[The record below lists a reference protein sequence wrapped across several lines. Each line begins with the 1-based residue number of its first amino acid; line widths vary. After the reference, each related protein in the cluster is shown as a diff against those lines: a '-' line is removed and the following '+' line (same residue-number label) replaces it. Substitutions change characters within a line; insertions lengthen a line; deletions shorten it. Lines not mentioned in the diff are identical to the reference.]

1 MNLSLRFSI
10 FTMTESKMVIIMFYG
25 SAVKRMKFVMDD
37 QCFLYLFRNKNN
49 FRMEFNMLRISNIK
63 LRPDFEPSKENE
75 LLAQKIQKILRV
87 KQDKLLSFTI
97 SKKSIDAREKNN
109 VQLVYSVDV
118 EMKNESSYV
127 GIKNVTSFKPIEY
140 VIKKTQKTT
149 RPVVVG
155 SGPAGLFCALILAES
170 GLNPIVVEQGMDADR
185 RKIAVDKFW
194 KFGVL
199 ESNSNVQFGEGGA
212 GTFSDGKLTTGI
224 KNTRIPKV
232 LKEFVEAGAPREI
245 SYLSKPH
252 IGTDILITVVK
263 NIRKKIERLG
273 GEFHFETKM
282 KELIIENGEVRGVV
296 LDRQGETDVI
306 ETDAVVLAIGH
317 SARETFYMLKDLG
330 VDMIPKPFAVGV
342 RIEHHQKDIDL
353 QQYGSCSNK
362 PLLGASDYKLN
373 AHLPNGR
380 GVYTFCMCPG
390 GHVVA
395 AASEKNSVVT
405 NGMSYSTRSGENANS
420 ALLVSVTPNDF
431 NGDILAAIEF
441 QRKLERKAFE
451 LGGRNYF
458 APVQLVGDFLENK
471 GSKQLGDIIP
481 TYKPGVTPTDLRECL
496 DDFIVDSLKDGLR
509 VMDKKLTGFIKHDAV
524 LSAVESRSS
533 SPVTIKRNPLTFES
547 NIKGLYPCGEGA
559 GYAGGIT
566 SSAIDGIKCA
576 EALMEI
582 EV

>member
-1 MNLSLRFSI
+1 VGLPSGVSQ
-10 FTMTESKMVIIMFYG
+10 E
-25 SAVKRMKFVMDD
+25 
-37 QCFLYLFRNKNN
+37 NK

-63 LRPDFEPSKENE
+63 LRADFEPSKENE
-75 LLAQKIQKILRV
+75 LLAQKVQKLLRV
-87 KQDKLLSFTI
+87 KQDKILSFKI
-97 SKKSIDAREKNN
+97 SKKSIDAREKHNIL
-109 VQLVYSVDV
+109 LVYSVDV
-118 EMKNESSYV
+118 EIENEKSFL
-127 GIKNVTSFKPIEY
+127 GIKNVSSIEPIEY
-140 VIKKTQKTT
+140 VTKKTKKAT

-155 SGPAGLFCALILAES
+155 SGPAGLFCALVLAES
-170 GLNPIVVEQGMDADR
+170 GLNPIVVEQGMDVDQ
-185 RKIAVDKFW
+185 RKIAVEKFW
-194 KFGVL
+194 KYGVL
-199 ESNSNVQFGEGGA
+199 ETNSNVQFGEGGA

-224 KNTRIPKV
+224 KNTRIPKI
-232 LKEFVEAGAPREI
+232 LKEFVEAGAPKEI
-245 SYLSKPH
+245 AYLSKPH
-252 IGTDILITVVK
+252 IGTDILITVVR
-263 NIRKKIERLG
+263 NIRKKIIQLG
-273 GEFHFETKM
+273 GEVRFETKM
-282 KELIIENGEVRGVV
+282 QELMIENGEVRGV
-296 LDRQGETDVI
+296 LLERHGKTEAM

-317 SARETFYMLKDLG
+317 SARDTFYMLKDLG

-353 QQYGSCSNK
+353 QQFGSFANN

-373 AHLPNGR
+373 AHLLNGR
-380 GVYTFCMCPG
+380 GVFTFCMCPG

-405 NGMSYSTRSGENANS
+405 NGMSYSARSGENANS

-431 NGDILAAIEF
+431 NGDVLAAVEF

-481 TYKPGVTPTDLRECL
+481 TYTPGVTPTDLRECL
-496 DDFIVDSLKDGLR
+496 DEFIIESLKDGLR
-509 VMDKKLTGFIKHDAV
+509 VMDKKLAGFIKHDAV

-566 SSAIDGIKCA
+566 SSAVDGIKCA
-576 EALMEI
+576 EAIMEI

>member
-1 MNLSLRFSI
+1 
-10 FTMTESKMVIIMFYG
+10 
-25 SAVKRMKFVMDD
+25 
-37 QCFLYLFRNKNN
+37 
-49 FRMEFNMLRISNIK
+49 MEFNLLRISNIK
-63 LRPDFEPSKENE
+63 LRADFDPSEENE
-75 LLAQKIQKILRV
+75 LLAQNIQKILKV
-87 KQDKLLSFTI
+87 KQDKILSFSI
-97 SKKSIDAREKNN
+97 SKKSIDARKKNN

-118 EMKNESSYV
+118 EIENESSYL
-127 GIKNVTSFKPIEY
+127 GIKNVSSVKPIEY
-140 VIKKTQKTT
+140 VIKKTQKST
-149 RPVVVG
+149 RPVIVG
-155 SGPAGLFCALILAES
+155 SGPAGLFCALVLAEH
-170 GLNPIVVEQGMDADR
+170 GLNPVVVEQGMDVDQ
-185 RKIAVDKFW
+185 RKMAVDKFW
-194 KFGVL
+194 KYGVL
-199 ESNSNVQFGEGGA
+199 ETNSNVQFGEGGA
-212 GTFSDGKLTTGI
+212 GTFSDGKLTTGV
-224 KNTRIPKV
+224 KNTRIPKI

-245 SYLSKPH
+245 AYLSKPH
-252 IGTDILITVVK
+252 IGTDILITVVR

-273 GEFHFETKM
+273 GEVRFETKM
-282 KELIIENGEVRGVV
+282 KELIIENGEVRGVL
-296 LDRQGETDVI
+296 LDRQGESDVI

-317 SARETFYMLKDLG
+317 SARDTFYMLKDLG

-353 QQYGSCSNK
+353 QQFGSFANN
-362 PLLGASDYKLN
+362 PLLGASEYKLN

-395 AASEKNSVVT
+395 AASEKNAVVT
-405 NGMSYSTRSGENANS
+405 NGMSYSARSGENANS

-431 NGDILAAIEF
+431 NGDVLAAIEF

-458 APVQLVGDFLENK
+458 APVQLVGDFLANK
-471 GSKQLGDIIP
+471 GSKQLGDVIP
-481 TYKPGVTPTDLRECL
+481 TYTPGVTPTDLRECL

-509 VMDKKLTGFIKHDAV
+509 GMDKKLTGFIKHDAV

-566 SSAIDGIKCA
+566 SSAVDGIKCA

>member
-1 MNLSLRFSI
+1 
-10 FTMTESKMVIIMFYG
+10 
-25 SAVKRMKFVMDD
+25 
-37 QCFLYLFRNKNN
+37 
-49 FRMEFNMLRISNIK
+49 MLRISNIK
-63 LRPDFEPSKENE
+63 LRADFDPWKENE

-87 KQDKLLSFTI
+87 KQEKILSFNI
-97 SKKSIDAREKNN
+97 SKKSIDAREKHN

-118 EMKNESSYV
+118 EINNEKSYL
-127 GIKNVTSFKPIEY
+127 GIKDVSSFEPSEY

-149 RPVVVG
+149 RPVVIG
-155 SGPAGLFCALILAES
+155 SGPAGLFCALVLAEH
-170 GLNPIVVEQGMDADR
+170 GLNPIVVEQGMAVDK
-185 RKIAVDKFW
+185 RKMAVDKFW
-194 KFGVL
+194 KDGEL
-199 ESNSNVQFGEGGA
+199 ETNSNVQFGEGGA

-224 KNTRIPKV
+224 KNNRIPKV
-232 LKEFVEAGAPREI
+232 LKELVEAGAPSKI
-245 SYLSKPH
+245 AYLSKPH
-252 IGTDILITVVK
+252 IGTDILIDVVR
-263 NIRKKIERLG
+263 NIRKKIEQLG
-273 GEFHFETKM
+273 GEVRFETKM
-282 KELIIENGEVRGVV
+282 KELIIENGEVRGVF
-296 LDRQGETDVI
+296 LESQGKTQSI

-317 SARETFYMLKDLG
+317 SARDTFYMLKDIG
-330 VDMIPKPFAVGV
+330 VEMIPKPFAVGV

-353 QQYGSCSNK
+353 QQFGQKFANN
-362 PLLGASDYKLN
+362 PLLGASEYKLN

-395 AASEKNSVVT
+395 AASEKNAVVT
-405 NGMSYSTRSGENANS
+405 NGMSYSTRNGENANS
-420 ALLVSVTPNDF
+420 ALLVSVSPKDF
-431 NGDILAAIEF
+431 DGDVLGAIEF

-458 APVQLVGDFLENK
+458 APVQLVGDFLVDK

-481 TYKPGVTPTDLRECL
+481 TYSPGVTPTDLRECL
-496 DDFIVDSLKDGLR
+496 DDFIVDSLKEGLR
-509 VMDKKLTGFIKHDAV
+509 MMDKKLAGFIKHDAV

-533 SPVTIKRNPLTFES
+533 SPVTIKRNPLTFET

-566 SSAIDGIKCA
+566 SSAVDGIKCA

>member
-1 MNLSLRFSI
+1 
-10 FTMTESKMVIIMFYG
+10 
-25 SAVKRMKFVMDD
+25 
-37 QCFLYLFRNKNN
+37 
-49 FRMEFNMLRISNIK
+49 MEINMLRISNIK
-63 LRPDFEPSKENE
+63 LRADFEPSKENE
-75 LLAQKIQKILRV
+75 LLAQKVQKLLRV
-87 KQDKLLSFTI
+87 KQDKILSFKI
-97 SKKSIDAREKNN
+97 SKKSIDAREKHNIL
-109 VQLVYSVDV
+109 LVYSVDV
-118 EMKNESSYV
+118 EIENEKSFL
-127 GIKNVTSFKPIEY
+127 GIKNVSSIEPIEY
-140 VIKKTQKTT
+140 VTKKTKKTT

-155 SGPAGLFCALILAES
+155 SGPAGLFCALVLAES
-170 GLNPIVVEQGMDADR
+170 GLNPIVVEQGMDVDQ
-185 RKIAVDKFW
+185 RKIAVEKFW
-194 KFGVL
+194 KYGVL
-199 ESNSNVQFGEGGA
+199 ETNSNVQFGEGGA

-232 LKEFVEAGAPREI
+232 LKEFVEAGAPKEI
-245 SYLSKPH
+245 VYLSKPH
-252 IGTDILITVVK
+252 IGTDILITVVR
-263 NIRKKIERLG
+263 NIRKKIIQLG
-273 GEFHFETKM
+273 GEVRFETKM
-282 KELIIENGEVRGVV
+282 QELMIENGEVRGV
-296 LDRQGETDVI
+296 LLERHGKTEAM

-317 SARETFYMLKDLG
+317 SARDTFYMLKDLG

-353 QQYGSCSNK
+353 QQFGSFANN

-373 AHLPNGR
+373 AHLLNGR
-380 GVYTFCMCPG
+380 GVFTFCMCPG

-405 NGMSYSTRSGENANS
+405 NGMSYSARSGENANS

-431 NGDILAAIEF
+431 NGDVLAAVEF

-481 TYKPGVTPTDLRECL
+481 TYTPGVTPTDLRECL
-496 DDFIVDSLKDGLR
+496 DEFIIESLKDGLR
-509 VMDKKLTGFIKHDAV
+509 VMDKKLAGFIKHDAV

-566 SSAIDGIKCA
+566 SSAVDGIKCA
-576 EALMEI
+576 EAIMEI

>member
-1 MNLSLRFSI
+1 
-10 FTMTESKMVIIMFYG
+10 
-25 SAVKRMKFVMDD
+25 
-37 QCFLYLFRNKNN
+37 
-49 FRMEFNMLRISNIK
+49 MLRINNIK
-63 LRPDFEPSKENE
+63 LRADFEPSKERE

-87 KQDKLLSFTI
+87 KQDKILSFNI

-118 EMKNESSYV
+118 EIENERSYLGIKDVSSYE
-127 GIKNVTSFKPIEY
+127 PLEY
-140 VIKKTQKTT
+140 VIKETKKNT

-155 SGPAGLFCALILAES
+155 SGPAGLFCALVLAEH
-170 GLNPIVVEQGMDADR
+170 GLNPVVVEQGMDVDR
-185 RKIAVDKFW
+185 RKMAVEKFW
-194 KFGVL
+194 KYGVL
-199 ESNSNVQFGEGGA
+199 DTNSNVQFGEGGA

-232 LKEFVEAGAPREI
+232 FKELVEAGAPREI

-252 IGTDILITVVK
+252 IGTDILISVVR

-273 GEFHFETKM
+273 GEVRFETKM
-282 KELIIENGEVRGVV
+282 KELIIENGEVRGV
-296 LDRQGETDVI
+296 LLEGQQGKTESI

-317 SARETFYMLKDLG
+317 SARDTFYMLKDLG

-342 RIEHHQKDIDL
+342 RIEHHQKDIDK
-353 QQYGSCSNK
+353 QQFGKFTNN

-373 AHLPNGR
+373 AHLSSGR
-380 GVYTFCMCPG
+380 GVFSFCMCPG

-395 AASEKNSVVT
+395 AASEKNAVVT
-405 NGMSYSTRSGENANS
+405 NGMSYSARSGENANS

-431 NGDILAAIEF
+431 NGEVLAAIEF

-458 APVQLVGDFLENK
+458 APVQLVGDFLVNK
-471 GSKQLGDIIP
+471 GSKQLGRINP
-481 TYKPGVTPTDLRECL
+481 TYTPGVTPTDLRECL

-509 VMDKKLTGFIKHDAV
+509 AMDKRLAGFIKHDAV

-566 SSAIDGIKCA
+566 SSAVDGIKCA
-576 EALMEI
+576 ESLMEI

>member
-1 MNLSLRFSI
+1 MDKAELVIQSI
-10 FTMTESKMVIIMFYG
+10 LNIDKSGKTKV
-25 SAVKRMKFVMDD
+25 
-37 QCFLYLFRNKNN
+37 
-49 FRMEFNMLRISNIK
+49 RMELNMLRISNIK
-63 LRPDFEPSKENE
+63 LRADFDPSKEKE
-75 LLAQKIQKILRV
+75 LLAKKIQKILRV
-87 KQDKLLSFTI
+87 KQDKILSFSI
-97 SKKSIDAREKNN
+97 SKKSIDARKKDN
-109 VQLVYSVDV
+109 VQLVYAVDV
-118 EMKNESSYV
+118 EIENERAYL
-127 GIKNVTSFKPIEY
+127 GIKDVSFLEPLEY
-140 VIKKTQKTT
+140 VVKETKKTT

-155 SGPAGLFCALILAES
+155 SGPAGLFCALVLAEH
-170 GLNPIVVEQGMDADR
+170 GLNPIIVEQGMDVDR
-185 RKIAVDKFW
+185 RKAAVENFW
-194 KFGVL
+194 KYGVL
-199 ESNSNVQFGEGGA
+199 ETHSNVQFGEGGA

-224 KNTRIPKV
+224 KNTRIPKI
-232 LKEFVEAGAPREI
+232 LKEFVEAGAPQEI
-245 SYLSKPH
+245 AYFSKPH
-252 IGTDILITVVK
+252 IGTDILITVVR

-273 GEFHFETKM
+273 GEVRFETKM
-282 KELIIENGEVRGVV
+282 QELIIENGEVRGVL
-296 LDRQGETDVI
+296 LDRQGKTEAI
-306 ETDAVVLAIGH
+306 ETNAVVLAIGH
-317 SARETFYMLKDLG
+317 SARDTFNTLKNSG
-330 VDMIPKPFAVGV
+330 VDMIPKAFAVGV
-342 RIEHHQKDIDL
+342 RIEHHQKDIDI
-353 QQYGSCSNK
+353 QQFGSFANN

-405 NGMSYSTRSGENANS
+405 NGMSYSARSGENANS

-431 NGDILAAIEF
+431 NGDVLAAVEF

-458 APVQLVGDFLENK
+458 APVQLVGDFLENR

-481 TYKPGVTPTDLRECL
+481 TYTPGVTPTDLRECL
-496 DDFIVDSLKDGLR
+496 DDFIIDSLKDGLR
-509 VMDKKLTGFIKHDAV
+509 VMDKKLRGFIKHDAV

-533 SPVTIKRNPLTFES
+533 SPVTIKRDPLTFES

-566 SSAIDGIKCA
+566 SSAVDGIKCA

>member
-1 MNLSLRFSI
+1 
-10 FTMTESKMVIIMFYG
+10 
-25 SAVKRMKFVMDD
+25 
-37 QCFLYLFRNKNN
+37 
-49 FRMEFNMLRISNIK
+49 MEFNMLRISNIK
-63 LRPDFEPSKENE
+63 LRADFNLVKENE

-87 KQDKLLSFTI
+87 KQDKILSFHI

-118 EMKNESSYV
+118 EIKNENSYL
-127 GIKNVTSFKPIEY
+127 GIKNVTSCEPFEY
-140 VIKKTQKTT
+140 VMKKTTKNT

-155 SGPAGLFCALILAES
+155 SGPAGLFCALVLAEH
-170 GLNPIVVEQGMDADR
+170 GLNPIVVEQGMDVDR
-185 RKIAVDKFW
+185 RKMAVEKFW
-194 KFGVL
+194 KDGVL
-199 ESNSNVQFGEGGA
+199 ETNTNVQFGEGGA

-245 SYLSKPH
+245 SYLAKPH
-252 IGTDILITVVK
+252 IGTDILITVVR

-273 GEFHFETKM
+273 GEFHFEAKM
-282 KELIIENGEVRGVV
+282 KELMVENGEVRGV
-296 LDRQGETDVI
+296 LLESQGEQETI

-317 SARETFYMLKDLG
+317 SARDAFYMLKDLG

-353 QQYGSCSNK
+353 QQFGSFANN

-380 GVYTFCMCPG
+380 GVFTFCMCPG

-395 AASEKNSVVT
+395 AASEKNAVVT
-405 NGMSYSTRSGENANS
+405 NGMSYSARSGENANS
-420 ALLVSVTPNDF
+420 ALLVSVTPKDF
-431 NGDILAAIEF
+431 NGELLGAIEF

-451 LGGRNYF
+451 LGGKNYF
-458 APVQLVGDFLENK
+458 APVQLVGDFLVNK
-471 GSKQLGDIIP
+471 GSKQLGDVIP
-481 TYKPGVTPTDLRECL
+481 TYTPGVTPTDLRECL
-496 DDFIVDSLKDGLR
+496 DDFIVESLKDGLR
-509 VMDKKLTGFIKHDAV
+509 MMDKRLAGFIKHDAV

-533 SPVTIKRNPLTFES
+533 SPVTIKRNPLTFET

-566 SSAIDGIKCA
+566 SSAVDGIKCA
-576 EALMEI
+576 EALMENDI
-582 EV
+582 RSL

>member
-1 MNLSLRFSI
+1 
-10 FTMTESKMVIIMFYG
+10 
-25 SAVKRMKFVMDD
+25 
-37 QCFLYLFRNKNN
+37 
-49 FRMEFNMLRISNIK
+49 MLRISNIK
-63 LRPDFEPSKENE
+63 LRADFEPSKENE
-75 LLAQKIQKILRV
+75 LLAQKIQKILKV
-87 KQDKLLSFTI
+87 KQDKVLSFCI

-109 VQLVYSVDV
+109 VLLVYTVDV
-118 EMKNESSYV
+118 DIKNESSYLK
-127 GIKNVTSFKPIEY
+127 IKNVSSYEPTEY
-140 VIKKTQKTT
+140 VTKETKKTI

-155 SGPAGLFCALILAES
+155 SGPAGLFSALLLAEH
-170 GLNPIVVEQGMDADR
+170 GLNPIIVEQGMDVDK
-185 RKIAVDKFW
+185 RKMAVEKFW
-194 KFGVL
+194 KYGVL
-199 ESNSNVQFGEGGA
+199 ETNSNVQFGEGGA

-232 LKEFVEAGAPREI
+232 LKELVEAGAPREI

-252 IGTDILITVVK
+252 IGTDILIDVVR

-273 GEFHFETKM
+273 GEVRFETKM
-282 KELIIENGEVRGVV
+282 KELIIEKGEVRGVV
-296 LDRQGETDVI
+296 LESQGKTDVI
-306 ETDAVVLAIGH
+306 ETGAVVLAIGH
-317 SARETFYMLKDLG
+317 SARETFYMLKDIG

-353 QQYGSCSNK
+353 QQFGSFANN
-362 PLLGASDYKLN
+362 PLLGASEYKLN

-380 GVYTFCMCPG
+380 GAYTFCMCPG

-395 AASEKNSVVT
+395 AASEKNAVVT
-405 NGMSYSTRSGENANS
+405 NGMSYSARSGENANS
-420 ALLVSVTPNDF
+420 ALLVSIKPSDF
-431 NGDILAAIEF
+431 NGDVLASIEF

-458 APVQLVGDFLENK
+458 APVQLVGDFLEDK
-471 GSKQLGDIIP
+471 GSKQLGDVIP
-481 TYKPGVTPTDLRECL
+481 TYTPGVTPTDLRECL
-496 DDFIVDSLKDGLR
+496 DDFIIDSLKDGLR
-509 VMDKKLTGFIKHDAV
+509 VMDKKLAGFIKHDAV

-566 SSAIDGIKCA
+566 SSAVDGIKCA

-582 EV
+582 EA

>member
-1 MNLSLRFSI
+1 
-10 FTMTESKMVIIMFYG
+10 
-25 SAVKRMKFVMDD
+25 
-37 QCFLYLFRNKNN
+37 
-49 FRMEFNMLRISNIK
+49 MLRISNIK
-63 LRPDFEPSKENE
+63 LRADFDPSKEKE
-75 LLAQKIQKILRV
+75 LLARKIQKILRV
-87 KQDKLLSFTI
+87 KQDKILSFRI

-109 VQLVYSVDV
+109 VLLVYSVDV
-118 EMKNESSYV
+118 EIENEKSYL
-127 GIKNVTSFKPIEY
+127 GIKDVSSHEPFEY
-140 VIKKTQKTT
+140 VIKKTKKTP

-155 SGPAGLFCALILAES
+155 SGPAGLFCALVLAEH

-185 RKIAVDKFW
+185 RKIAVEKFW
-194 KFGVL
+194 KYGVL
-199 ESNSNVQFGEGGA
+199 DTNSNVQFGEGGA
-212 GTFSDGKLTTGI
+212 GTFSDGKLTTGV
-224 KNTRIPKV
+224 KNIRIPKV
-232 LKEFVEAGAPREI
+232 LKEFVDAGAPKEI

-252 IGTDILITVVK
+252 IGTDVLITVVK

-273 GEFHFETKM
+273 GEFRFETKM
-282 KELIIENGEVRGVV
+282 KELIIENGGVRG
-296 LDRQGETDVI
+296 LLLEKHGESEVI

-317 SARETFYMLKDLG
+317 SARDTFYMLKDLG

-342 RIEHHQKDIDL
+342 RIEHHQKEIDL
-353 QQYGSCSNK
+353 QQFGSCVNN

-390 GHVVA
+390 GYVVA
-395 AASEKNSVVT
+395 AASEKNAVVT
-405 NGMSYSTRSGENANS
+405 NGMSYSARSGENANS

-431 NGDILAAIEF
+431 NGEVLAAIEF

-458 APVQLVGDFLENK
+458 APVQLVGDFLVNK
-471 GSKQLGDIIP
+471 GSTQLGDIMP
-481 TYKPGVTPTDLRECL
+481 TYTPGVTPTDLRECL
-496 DDFIVDSLKDGLR
+496 DDFIVDSLKDGLQK
-509 VMDKKLTGFIKHDAV
+509 MDKKLPGFIKHDAV

-566 SSAIDGIKCA
+566 SSAVDGIKCA

>member
-1 MNLSLRFSI
+1 
-10 FTMTESKMVIIMFYG
+10 
-25 SAVKRMKFVMDD
+25 
-37 QCFLYLFRNKNN
+37 
-49 FRMEFNMLRISNIK
+49 MLRISNIK
-63 LRPDFEPSKENE
+63 LRADFEPNKEIE

-87 KQDKLLSFTI
+87 KQDKILSFSI
-97 SKKSIDAREKNN
+97 SKKSIDAREKHNIL
-109 VQLVYSVDV
+109 LVYSVDV
-118 EMKNESSYV
+118 EIKNEKSFL
-127 GIKNVTSFKPIEY
+127 GIKNVSSIEPMEY
-140 VIKKTQKTT
+140 VNKKTKKTT

-155 SGPAGLFCALILAES
+155 SGPAGLFCALVLAEH
-170 GLNPIVVEQGMDADR
+170 GLNPIIVEQGMDVDQ
-185 RKIAVDKFW
+185 RKIAVEKFW
-194 KFGVL
+194 KYGVL
-199 ESNSNVQFGEGGA
+199 ETNSNVQFGEGGA

-232 LKEFVEAGAPREI
+232 LKEFVEAGAPKEI
-245 SYLSKPH
+245 AYLSKPH
-252 IGTDILITVVK
+252 IGTDILITVVR
-263 NIRKKIERLG
+263 NIRKKIIQLG
-273 GEFHFETKM
+273 GEVRFETKM
-282 KELIIENGEVRGVV
+282 QELTIENGEVRGVL
-296 LDRQGETDVI
+296 LDRQGKTEAI

-317 SARETFYMLKDLG
+317 SARDTFYMLKDLG

-353 QQYGSCSNK
+353 QQFGSFANN

-380 GVYTFCMCPG
+380 GVFTFCMCPG

-405 NGMSYSTRSGENANS
+405 NGMSYSARSGENANS
-420 ALLVSVTPNDF
+420 ALLVSISPNDF
-431 NGDILAAIEF
+431 NGEVLAAVAF
-441 QRKLERKAFE
+441 QRKLEQKAFE

-458 APVQLVGDFLENK
+458 APVQLVGDFLANK
-471 GSKQLGDIIP
+471 GSQQLGDVIP
-481 TYKPGVTPTDLRECL
+481 TYTPGVTPTDLRECL
-496 DDFIVDSLKDGLR
+496 DEFIVESLKDGLR
-509 VMDKKLTGFIKHDAV
+509 VMDKKLAGFIKHDAV

-566 SSAIDGIKCA
+566 SSAVDGIKCA

>member
-1 MNLSLRFSI
+1 
-10 FTMTESKMVIIMFYG
+10 
-25 SAVKRMKFVMDD
+25 
-37 QCFLYLFRNKNN
+37 
-49 FRMEFNMLRISNIK
+49 MEFNMLRISNIK
-63 LRPDFEPSKENE
+63 LRAEFDPSKENE
-75 LLAQKIQKILRV
+75 LLTQKIKKVLRV
-87 KQDKLLSFTI
+87 KQEKISSFSI

-118 EMKNESSYV
+118 DIENERSYF
-127 GIKNVTSFKPIEY
+127 GIKNVSSFEPAEY
-140 VIKKTQKTT
+140 VTKKTQKTT

-155 SGPAGLFCALILAES
+155 SGPAGLFCALILAEH
-170 GLNPIVVEQGMDADR
+170 GLNPIVVEQGMDVDR
-185 RKIAVDKFW
+185 RKMAVEKFW
-194 KFGVL
+194 KYGVL
-199 ESNSNVQFGEGGA
+199 EPNSNVQFGEGGA
-212 GTFSDGKLTTGI
+212 GTFSDGKLTTGV
-224 KNTRIPKV
+224 KNTRIPKI

-245 SYLSKPH
+245 AYLSKPH
-252 IGTDILITVVK
+252 IGTDILINVVR

-273 GEFHFETKM
+273 GEFRFDTKM
-282 KELIIENGEVRGVV
+282 KELIIENGGVRGVI
-296 LDRQGETDVI
+296 LDRQGESETI

-317 SARETFYMLKDLG
+317 SARDTFYMLKDLG

-342 RIEHHQKDIDL
+342 RIEHRQKDIDL
-353 QQYGSCSNK
+353 QQFGSFANN

-395 AASEKNSVVT
+395 ATSEKNAVVT
-405 NGMSYSTRSGENANS
+405 NGMSYSARSGENANS
-420 ALLVSVTPNDF
+420 ALLVSITPNDF
-431 NGDILAAIEF
+431 NGDVLGAIEF

-481 TYKPGVTPTDLRECL
+481 TYTPGVTPTDLRECL
-496 DDFIVDSLKDGLR
+496 DDFIIDSLKDGLR
-509 VMDKKLTGFIKHDAV
+509 VMDKKLAGFIKHDAV
-524 LSAVESRSS
+524 LTAVESRSS
-533 SPVTIKRNPLTFES
+533 SPVTIKRNSLTFET

-566 SSAIDGIKCA
+566 SSAVDGIKCA
-576 EALMEI
+576 EALMAI

>member
-1 MNLSLRFSI
+1 
-10 FTMTESKMVIIMFYG
+10 
-25 SAVKRMKFVMDD
+25 
-37 QCFLYLFRNKNN
+37 
-49 FRMEFNMLRISNIK
+49 MLRISNIK
-63 LRPDFEPSKENE
+63 LRADFEPSKENA

-87 KQDKLLSFTI
+87 KPDKILSFSI

-109 VQLVYSVDV
+109 VLLVYSVDV
-118 EMKNESSYV
+118 EIENERSYLGIKDVSSYEL
-127 GIKNVTSFKPIEY
+127 FEY
-140 VIKKTQKTT
+140 VTKETKKNT

-155 SGPAGLFCALILAES
+155 SGPAGLFCALVLAEH
-170 GLNPIVVEQGMDADR
+170 GLNPIVVEQGMDVDR
-185 RKIAVDKFW
+185 RKMAVEKFW
-194 KFGVL
+194 KYGVL
-199 ESNSNVQFGEGGA
+199 ETNSNVQFGEGGA
-212 GTFSDGKLTTGI
+212 GTFSDGKLTTGV
-224 KNTRIPKV
+224 KSTRIPKV

-245 SYLSKPH
+245 AYLSKPH
-252 IGTDILITVVK
+252 IGTDILITVVR

-273 GEFHFETKM
+273 GEVRFETKM
-282 KELIIENGEVRGVV
+282 QELIIENDEVRGVL
-296 LDRQGETDVI
+296 LDRHGKTDVI

-317 SARETFYMLKDLG
+317 SARDTFYMLKDIG
-330 VDMIPKPFAVGV
+330 VDMIPKAFAVGV

-353 QQYGSCSNK
+353 QQFGSFANN
-362 PLLGASDYKLN
+362 PLLGASEYKLN

-395 AASEKNSVVT
+395 AASEKNAVVT
-405 NGMSYSTRSGENANS
+405 NGMSYSARSGENANS
-420 ALLVSVTPNDF
+420 ALLVSIKPNDF
-431 NGDILAAIEF
+431 NGEVLGAVEF

-458 APVQLVGDFLENK
+458 APVQLVGDFLVNK
-471 GSKQLGDIIP
+471 GSKQLGDVIP
-481 TYKPGVTPTDLRECL
+481 TYTPGVTPTDLRECL

-509 VMDKKLTGFIKHDAV
+509 VMDKKLAGFIKHDAV

-566 SSAIDGIKCA
+566 SSAVDGIKCA

>member
-1 MNLSLRFSI
+1 
-10 FTMTESKMVIIMFYG
+10 
-25 SAVKRMKFVMDD
+25 
-37 QCFLYLFRNKNN
+37 
-49 FRMEFNMLRISNIK
+49 MLRISNIK
-63 LRPDFEPSKENE
+63 LRADFDPSKENE

-87 KQDKLLSFTI
+87 KQDKIKSFLI

-118 EMKNESSYV
+118 EIENERSYL
-127 GIKNVTSFKPIEY
+127 GIKNVASITPLEY
-140 VIKKTQKTT
+140 VIKKTKKTT

-155 SGPAGLFCALILAES
+155 SGPAGLFSALVLAEH
-170 GLNPIVVEQGMDADR
+170 GLNPVVVEQGMDVDK
-185 RKIAVDKFW
+185 RKMAVDKFW
-194 KFGVL
+194 QDGEL
-199 ESNSNVQFGEGGA
+199 ETSSNVQFGEGGA

-232 LKEFVEAGAPREI
+232 LKELIEAGAPSKI
-245 SYLSKPH
+245 AYLSKPH
-252 IGTDILITVVK
+252 IGTDILINIVR

-273 GEFHFETKM
+273 GEVRFETKM
-282 KELIIENGEVRGVV
+282 KEIIIENGEVRGVV
-296 LDRQGETDVI
+296 LESQGKSAVI

-317 SARETFYMLKDLG
+317 SARDTFYMLKDIG
-330 VDMIPKPFAVGV
+330 VEMIPKPFAVGV
-342 RIEHHQKDIDL
+342 RIEHHQKDIDS
-353 QQYGSCSNK
+353 QQFGRFSNS
-362 PLLGASDYKLN
+362 PLLGASEYKLN
-373 AHLPNGR
+373 AHLSNGR

-405 NGMSYSTRSGENANS
+405 NGMSYSARSGENANS
-420 ALLVSVTPNDF
+420 ALLVSVTPKDF
-431 NGDILAAIEF
+431 DGDVLAAIEF

-458 APVQLVGDFLENK
+458 APVQLVGDFLADK
-471 GSKQLGDIIP
+471 GSKQLGDVIP
-481 TYKPGVTPTDLRECL
+481 TYTPGVTPTDLRECL

-509 VMDKKLTGFIKHDAV
+509 VMDKKLAGFIKHDAV

-547 NIKGLYPCGEGA
+547 SIKGLYPCGEGA

-566 SSAIDGIKCA
+566 SSAVDGIKCA

-582 EV
+582 ED

>member
-1 MNLSLRFSI
+1 
-10 FTMTESKMVIIMFYG
+10 
-25 SAVKRMKFVMDD
+25 
-37 QCFLYLFRNKNN
+37 
-49 FRMEFNMLRISNIK
+49 MLRISNIK
-63 LRPDFEPSKENE
+63 LRADFDPGKENE
-75 LLAQKIQKILRV
+75 LLAQKIQKILKV
-87 KQDKLLSFTI
+87 KQNKILSFRI
-97 SKKSIDAREKNN
+97 AKKSIDAREKNN

-118 EMKNESSYV
+118 EIEKEGSYL
-127 GIKNVTSFKPIEY
+127 GIKNVSFYQPIEY
-140 VIKKTQKTT
+140 VITKTQKTI

-155 SGPAGLFCALILAES
+155 SGPAGLFCALVLAEH
-170 GLNPIVVEQGMDADR
+170 GLNPVVVEQGMDVDK
-185 RKIAVDKFW
+185 RKVAVDKFW
-194 KFGVL
+194 KYGEL
-199 ESNSNVQFGEGGA
+199 DTNSNVQFGEGGA

-224 KNTRIPKV
+224 KNTRIPKI

-273 GEFHFETKM
+273 GEFRFETKM
-282 KELIIENGEVRGVV
+282 KELIIENGEVKGVL
-296 LDRQGETDVI
+296 LDRQGKTDAL

-317 SARETFYMLKDLG
+317 SARDTFYMLKDSG
-330 VDMIPKPFAVGV
+330 VDMIPKSFAVGV
-342 RIEHHQKDIDL
+342 RIEHHQKDIDF
-353 QQYGSCSNK
+353 QQYGSCSNNS
-362 PLLGASDYKLN
+362 LLGASDYKLN

-395 AASEKNSVVT
+395 AASEKNAVVT

-431 NGDILAAIEF
+431 NGDVLTAIEF

-471 GSKQLGDIIP
+471 GSKQLGDVTP
-481 TYKPGVTPTDLRECL
+481 TYTPGVTPTDLRECL

-509 VMDKKLTGFIKHDAV
+509 DMDKKLTGFIKHDAV

-566 SSAIDGIKCA
+566 SSAVDGIKCA
-576 EALMEI
+576 EALMAI
-582 EV
+582 EL